1 MSGPDS
7 LAGAE
12 VAEAAEAVEA
22 TLPAEQEAVAD
33 GRLAAALTEL
43 FVELRDRSAALPD
56 GGGVLVVVS
65 AADLPVLD
73 GAVRGLVRS
82 LAREV
87 AARGCRINAILAAP
101 GTDTAS
107 AQAFL
112 SSPAAIMLT
121 GAVLR
126 ANAHAHAHAHAHA

>member
-1 MSGPDS
+1 MSRPGEV
-7 LAGAE
+7 AGAE
-12 VAEAAEAVEA
+12 LLAAA
-22 TLPAEQEAVAD
+22 LPAEPEAVTD

-43 FVELRDRSAALPD
+43 FVGLRDRAAALPA
-56 GGGVLVVVS
+56 GGGLLVVVS
-65 AADLPVLD
+65 AADAPVVD
-73 GAVRGLVRS
+73 NAVRALVRS
-82 LAREV
+82 LAREI
-87 AARGCRINAILAAP
+87 ATRGCRVNAILAAP

-126 ANAHAHAHAHAHA
+126 ANAHAHAHA

>member
-1 MSGPDS
+1 VSP
-7 LAGAE
+7 AGLPSAE
-12 VAEAAEAVEA
+12 LVEA
-22 TLPAEQEAVAD
+22 TLPAEPDSVAD

-43 FVELRDRSAALPD
+43 FVELRDRAAALPD

-65 AADLPVLD
+65 AADAPVVD
-73 GAVRGLVRS
+73 SAVRALVRS
-82 LAREV
+82 LAREM
-87 AARGCRINAILAAP
+87 AARGCRINAILVP
-101 GTDTAS
+101 PDTDTAS

-126 ANAHAHAHAHAHA
+126 ANGHLSGPGLVG

>member
-1 MSGPDS
+1 MSG
-7 LAGAE
+7 LAGLPSAE
-12 VAEAAEAVEA
+12 LVEA
-22 TLPAEQEAVAD
+22 TLPVEPDAVPD

-43 FVELRDRSAALPD
+43 FVELRDRAAALPD

-65 AADLPVLD
+65 AADAPVVD
-73 GAVRGLVRS
+73 AAVRALVRS

-87 AARGCRINAILAAP
+87 GARGCRINAILAPP
-101 GTDTAS
+101 GSDTAS

-126 ANAHAHAHAHAHA
+126 ANGHLSRPALAG

>member
-1 MSGPDS
+1 VSP
-7 LAGAE
+7 AGLPSAE
-12 VAEAAEAVEA
+12 LVEA
-22 TLPAEQEAVAD
+22 TLPAEPDSVAD

-43 FVELRDRSAALPD
+43 FVELRDRAAALPD

-65 AADLPVLD
+65 AADAPVVD
-73 GAVRGLVRS
+73 SAVRALVRS
-82 LAREV
+82 LAREM
-87 AARGCRINAILAAP
+87 AARGCRINAILVP
-101 GTDTAS
+101 PDTDTDTAS

-126 ANAHAHAHAHAHA
+126 ANGHLSGPGLVG